1 MKMLL
6 SGALG
11 RLARA
16 IAELAMEEGHEI
28 LGGVDVATG
37 KVDFPL
43 YQSFADAPVAD
54 VVIDSSAPQA
64 LEGILDYC
72 VKHHVPA
79 VLCTTGYDEAQ
90 LAAIDEA
97 AKQVALFRSG
107 NMSVGVAL
115 LRALSRKAAAVLGDS
130 FDVEIIETHH
140 NRKKDAPSGTALML
154 YDAVKDA
161 YEQPREAVYGRH
173 GRDCKRQSQEI
184 GIHALRGGT
193 VTGEHEVCF
202 FGPSERIKLSHS
214 AENRSVFASGALRA
228 AAFLMGKEPGL
239 YDMDDLVGKL

>member
-1 MKMLL
+1 MRILL

-16 IAELAMEEGHEI
+16 VAEQALQNGEEI
-28 LGGVDVATG
+28 LGGVDVMTG
-37 KVDFPL
+37 KADFPL
-43 YQSFADAPVAD
+43 FESFENAPIAD

-64 LEGILDYC
+64 LPGILDYC
-72 VKHHVPA
+72 LKHHVPA

-97 AKQVALFRSG
+97 AKQVAIFRSG
-107 NMSVGVAL
+107 NMSLGIAL
-115 LRALSRKAAAVLGDS
+115 LRALAKKAAAVLGDG
-130 FDVEIIETHH
+130 FDVEIVEKHH

-161 YEQPREAVYGRH
+161 YAEPREAVYGRQ
-173 GRDCKRQSQEI
+173 GRDCQRQHQEI

-202 FGPSERIKLSHS
+202 FGPSERIALSHS
-214 AENRSVFASGALRA
+214 AESRSVFATGALRA
-228 AAFLMGKEPGL
+228 AAFLIGKEPGL
-239 YDMDDLVGKL
+239 YDMDHIVGKL